1 MSAENN
7 IFVKIVSKNVSE
19 KEVHNVYGNILVYF
33 KKGNKAAKL
42 KYGDFIWIKKPL
54 QIVTNSGNPGSFNN
68 QQYQAFQQ
76 IYHQV
81 YLTENDYK
89 VLGIGIN
96 TTSNSNGVFSV
107 NYTTLTQAKDNLKNL
122 ILTRKGERLMQ
133 PEFGCDVWKVLFEQ
147 LDGMLIET
155 SIESSILDAVSI
167 WLPYLNIDTIVFDY
181 DENDIDNNRIALDI
195 KFSLV
200 SNKNLSESVQITV
213 NN

>member
-1 MSAENN
+1 MAIELGK
-7 IFVKIVSKNVSE
+7 VNV
-19 KEVHNVYGNILVYF
+19 VDL
-33 KKGNKAAKL
+33 A
-42 KYGDFIWIKKPL
+42 
-54 QIVTNSGNPGSFNN
+54 
-68 QQYQAFQQ
+68 
-76 IYHQV
+76 
-81 YLTENDYK
+81 ENDYK

-96 TTSNSNGVFSV
+96 STSNSNGIFAV

-133 PEFGCDVWKVLFEQ
+133 PEFGCDVWRVLFEQ
-147 LDGMLIET
+147 MDGNIIET
-155 SIESSILDAVSI
+155 SIETSILDAVSI

-200 SNKNLSESVQITV
+200 SNKNLSESIQITV